1 MSKKQNSEKS
11 IQRFKY
17 IILYQIRANIQ
28 MTTKS
33 YSSSLVLLKDKFE
46 WIDLDPM
53 TFFETWST
61 VPNLNEWFIEYEQR
75 NKNIADQKKHLEFLK
90 RENNFLV
97 NCKLYDDV

>member
-1 MSKKQNSEKS
+1 MVDYKS
-11 IQRFKY
+11 GQIFKWWLNR
-17 IILYQIRANIQ
+17 ILVGI
-28 MTTKS
+28 
-33 YSSSLVLLKDKFE
+33 LKDKFE
-46 WIDLDPM
+46 WINLNLM

>member
-1 MSKKQNSEKS
+1 M
-11 IQRFKY
+11 RKY
-17 IILYQIRANIQ
+17 G
-28 MTTKS
+28 TC
-33 YSSSLVLLKDKFE
+33 LKDKFE
-46 WIDLDPM
+46 WIALDPM